1 MCSQD
6 LLSFAELSQPDR
18 EILWEKRHYLT
29 NVPGALPKVLL
40 TAKLWDCKMLPKL
53 YHVVEN
59 YTPPEP
65 MDILQL
71 FLPIFPD
78 IHVRQF
84 AIKWLSHKVSNDDL
98 IDLLPQVRFVT
109 NVSFLNKITGFFW
122 CTLKNTG
129 RIK

>member
-109 NVSFLNKITGFFW
+109 NVSFLNKITGFFVH
-122 CTLKNTG
+122 LEKH